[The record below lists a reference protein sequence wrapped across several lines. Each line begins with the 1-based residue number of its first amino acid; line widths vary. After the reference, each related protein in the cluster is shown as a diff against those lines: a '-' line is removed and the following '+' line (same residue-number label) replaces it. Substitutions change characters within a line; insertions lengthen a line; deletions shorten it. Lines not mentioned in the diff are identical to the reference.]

1 MHSHSMCFSRCT
13 LQCLPPHL
21 FASKLS
27 TKFVK
32 GYLAKVSRSNS
43 QPLHRPCQVKAHW
56 IHTTRLKRV
65 NSLLPS
71 PTFSIK
77 NRFVKSVRPIT
88 RSAVLFILKA
98 FGGDIQP
105 FNSFQLISI
114 HKMFQAG
121 DMTVPGCC
129 TFNPCSSHHEAFGTF
144 GIFRKT
150 WRQAPHDLVL
160 GWTAALTWQW
170 KMSL

>member
-1 MHSHSMCFSRCT
+1 MHSLCFSLCT

-32 GYLAKVSRSNS
+32 GYLTKVSRSNS
-43 QPLHRPCQVKAHW
+43 QLLTEFKWRYWSMSTQLTFAESSLFFLPQNG
-56 IHTTRLKRV
+56 LKG
-65 NSLLPS
+65 L
-71 PTFSIK
+71 
-77 NRFVKSVRPIT
+77 RPIT
-88 RSAVLFILKA
+88 RSTVLFIPKA
-98 FGGDIQP
+98 FRGDIQP
-105 FNSFQLISI
+105 FNSFQLISV
-114 HKMFQAG
+114 HKVFQAG
-121 DMTVPGCC
+121 DMTLPGCC
-129 TFNPCSSHHEAFGTF
+129 TFNPCSSHHEALGTF

-160 GWTAALTWQW
+160 GWTAALTQW